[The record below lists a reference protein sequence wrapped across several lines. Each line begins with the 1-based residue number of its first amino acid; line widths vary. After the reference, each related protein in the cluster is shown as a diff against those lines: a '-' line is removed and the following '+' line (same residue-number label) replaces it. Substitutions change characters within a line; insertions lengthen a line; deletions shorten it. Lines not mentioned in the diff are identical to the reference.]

1 MIHKQNVG
9 ILSIW
14 AGEYIGK
21 ICFHLEYFDF
31 NVFTPLAEV
40 TPLAGSTFSTLCP
53 KLKVVI

>member
-1 MIHKQNVG
+1 MIHKQDVG

-14 AGEYIGK
+14 AGEYVGK

-40 TPLAGSTFSTLCP
+40 TP
-53 KLKVVI
+53 